1 MMSIYPKRLASLAAL
16 SAALACPAPALAG
29 YIWNEKGLTGA
40 GDGLATAQVTIDS
53 SYNSLS
59 QIHGMLS
66 SSTAVNGDTV
76 YQVDLYQI
84 RIANPGSFSAWTTL
98 SSAFD
103 TQLFLFDA
111 AGMGVYSNDDDG
123 VGLTSL
129 LPAGDPSNL
138 LAAGLY
144 YLAIAFG
151 GFGAL
156 DGASQSIFTPGA
168 FTDLLTAD
176 PGSGALNGWMPG
188 FAAGTESAYSY
199 DIFLTGATNAAI
211 PEPASLA
218 LVMLAGWGVYVAR
231 RRQPR
236 QLKELQ
242 S

>member
-1 MMSIYPKRLASLAAL
+1 MISIYPKRLASLAAL
-16 SAALACPAPALAG
+16 CAALACPAPALAG

-40 GDGLATAQVTIDS
+40 GDVLATAQITFDS
-53 SYNSLS
+53 NYNSLS

-84 RIANPGSFSAWTTL
+84 RIANPASFSAWTTL

-123 VGLTSL
+123 VGLSSL

-151 GFGAL
+151 GFSAL
-156 DGASQSIFTPGA
+156 DGASQSIFMPGA

-176 PGSGALNGWMPG
+176 PGSGALSGWTPG

-218 LVMLAGWGVYVAR
+218 LMMLAGWGAYVAR

>member
-1 MMSIYPKRLASLAAL
+1 MMTKYPKRLAALAAL
-16 SAALACPAPALAG
+16 CAALACPAPAMAG
-29 YIWNEKGLTGA
+29 YIWNETGLTGA
-40 GDGLATAQVTIDS
+40 GDGLATAQVTFDS
-53 SYNSLS
+53 SHNSLS

-66 SSTAVNGDTV
+66 SSTAVNGDTI

-84 RIANPGSFSAWTTL
+84 RIDSPGTFSAWTTL

-129 LPAGDPSNL
+129 LPAGDPNNL
-138 LAAGLY
+138 LAAGVY

-151 GFGAL
+151 GFSAA
-156 DGASQSIFTPGA
+156 DGANQSVFLPGA

-218 LVMLAGWGVYVAR
+218 LVLLAGLGVYATR